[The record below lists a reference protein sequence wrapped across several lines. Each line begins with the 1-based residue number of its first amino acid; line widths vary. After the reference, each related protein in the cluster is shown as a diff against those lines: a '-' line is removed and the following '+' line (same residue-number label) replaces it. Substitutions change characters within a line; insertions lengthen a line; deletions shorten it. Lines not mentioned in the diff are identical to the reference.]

1 MTSVTSFTRTP
12 RGLPRDQWAP
22 CRIEDETS
30 SLLCGRPTDPSFSQV
45 SQKREGNLSY
55 IISLL
60 SIIQEE
66 IQHLFFS
73 FFLPSK
79 NRSKIRVMREKGGG
93 AGGFFEKLLESYHV
107 FPRFT
112 GESATTTTLL
122 RRIDATWSTTEGLA
136 CPQGGRE
143 MGRGLEA
150 TKRVGG
156 AVPWWPPV
164 RYSFLRVTRADLY
177 DP

>member
-45 SQKREGNLSY
+45 SQKREGNLCY

-107 FPRFT
+107 FPRFRRPENRRRRRLYCGVSMPPGARRRGWRVRK
-112 GESATTTTLL
+112 GEE
-122 RRIDATWSTTEGLA
+122 RWGEG
-136 CPQGGRE
+136 
-143 MGRGLEA
+143 
-150 TKRVGG
+150 
-156 AVPWWPPV
+156 
-164 RYSFLRVTRADLY
+164 
-177 DP
+177 